1 MHCTTQTSLLFLLV
15 VVVTSMISPGIS
27 FPMTNRWFILSRQRV
42 MVRSLTTNII
52 IVGKQNGGE
61 QFIDDGCH
69 MYEKRLTPVM
79 KVNTIFLKTDK
90 DLVTAA
96 KGLKG
101 KAVWALDENGRQY
114 SSREFADVVYDG
126 LQEGGATI
134 TFIVGGAF
142 GLPEEIKKSFPL
154 ISLSKMTWTHQMAR
168 LLLVE
173 QIYRSS
179 ELKKGSNYHKD

>member
-1 MHCTTQTSLLFLLV
+1 M
-15 VVVTSMISPGIS
+15 MISPANS
-27 FPMTNRWFILSRQRV
+27 FVITNRWSVLSRKRIMQ
-42 MVRSLTTNII
+42 RSLTTNII

-61 QFIDDGCH
+61 QFIDDGCL

-79 KVNTIFLKTDK
+79 KINTIFLKTDV
-90 DLVTAA
+90 DLIKAVKSA
-96 KGLKG
+96 KGKIL
-101 KAVWALDENGRQY
+101 ALDENGRQY
-114 SSREFADVVYDG
+114 SSREFADVVYNG
-126 LQEGGATI
+126 LEEGGATL
-134 TFIVGGAF
+134 TFVVGGAF